1 MTEFTGYIATF
12 LVMLSFMMKDVTR
25 LRIIN
30 TIGCATW
37 IAYGVMLDSYP
48 VIITNVGILA
58 INGGHLKFIEAIRM
72 DMLKQCVKIV
82 ESYSTKTFKQIQR
95 YQYNY

>member
-30 TIGCATW
+30 AVGCATW
-37 IAYGVMLDSYP
+37 IAYGAMLDSYP

-58 INGGHLKFIEAIRM
+58 INSGHLLR
-72 DMLKQCVKIV
+72 
-82 ESYSTKTFKQIQR
+82 
-95 YQYNY
+95 NYLQKK

>member
-1 MTEFTGYIATF
+1 
-12 LVMLSFMMKDVTR
+12 MKDVTR

-58 INGGHLKFIEAIRM
+58 INGGHLLRSYLNNRKPKCTHQNVVEIHRSYQ
-72 DMLKQCVKIV
+72 DGYVKTMCEDCRELFYEDI
-82 ESYSTKTFKQIQR
+82 
-95 YQYNY
+95 

>member
-1 MTEFTGYIATF
+1 MTEIVGYLATF

-25 LRIIN
+25 LRTIN
-30 TIGCATW
+30 AIGCATW

-58 INGGHLKFIEAIRM
+58 INSGHLLRSFLNKGA
-72 DMLKQCVKIV
+72 K
-82 ESYSTKTFKQIQR
+82 
-95 YQYNY
+95 

>member
-30 TIGCATW
+30 AVGCATW

-48 VIITNVGILA
+48 IIITNVGILT
-58 INGGHLKFIEAIRM
+58 INSVHLLR
-72 DMLKQCVKIV
+72 
-82 ESYSTKTFKQIQR
+82 
-95 YQYNY
+95 NYLQKSAK

>member
-1 MTEFTGYIATF
+1 MVEIVGYIATF
-12 LVMLSFMMKDVTR
+12 LVMLSFMMKNVIR

-30 TIGCATW
+30 AVGCATW

-58 INGGHLKFIEAIRM
+58 INGGHLLR
-72 DMLKQCVKIV
+72 
-82 ESYSTKTFKQIQR
+82 
-95 YQYNY
+95 NYLNKRAK

>member
-1 MTEFTGYIATF
+1 MTEFTGYVATF

-30 TIGCATW
+30 AVGCATW

-58 INGGHLKFIEAIRM
+58 INSGHLLR
-72 DMLKQCVKIV
+72 
-82 ESYSTKTFKQIQR
+82 
-95 YQYNY
+95 NYFQKK